1 MTKVKINNKTYNVGE
16 LQFGDYT
23 HMESQGISISEAF
36 AKGQM
41 TLIAMA
47 FTCVVLKCDR
57 AEAER
62 VVTQHILGGG
72 SMFDITDAFA
82 ESVKQ
87 SDFFMKMLGIET
99 EEPAKKQK
107 KVTEPKEEV
116 EVEAEE

>member
-1 MTKVKINNKTYNVGE
+1 MVKVKINNKTYNVGE

-57 AEAER
+57 TEAER

-82 ESVKQ
+82 EAVKQ
-87 SDFFMKMLGIET
+87 SDFFTKMLGLKT
-99 EEPAKKQK
+99 EEPKKEQK
-107 KVTEPKEEV
+107 KTEEEDPV
-116 EVEAEE
+116 EEAGE

>member
-1 MTKVKINNKTYNVGE
+1 MVKVKINNKTYNVEE

-23 HMESQGISISEAF
+23 HMESQGISITEAF
-36 AKGQM
+36 SRGQM

-82 ESVKQ
+82 EAVKQ
-87 SDFFMKMLGIET
+87 SDFFTRMLGVKT
-99 EEPAKKQK
+99 EEPKKAQK
-107 KVTEPKEEV
+107 KTDENQEVT
-116 EVEAEE
+116 AEE

>member
-1 MTKVKINNKTYNVGE
+1 MVKVKINNKTYNVHE

-23 HMESQGISISEAF
+23 HMESQGISITEAF
-36 AKGQM
+36 SRGQM

-82 ESVKQ
+82 EAVKQ
-87 SDFFMKMLGIET
+87 SDFFKKMLGIET
-99 EEPAKKQK
+99 EEPRKAQK
-107 KVTEPKEEV
+107 KKTEEENQ
-116 EVEAEE
+116 AEETEE

>member
-1 MTKVKINNKTYNVGE
+1 MVKVKINNKTYNVPE

-23 HMESQGISISEAF
+23 HMESQGISITEAF
-36 AKGQM
+36 SRGQM

-47 FTCVVLKCDR
+47 LVLKCDR

-82 ESVKQ
+82 EAVKQ
-87 SDFFMKMLGIET
+87 SDFFKKMLGLET
-99 EEPAKKQK
+99 EEPKKNQK
-107 KVTEPKEEV
+107 KKTDENQEVT
-116 EVEAEE
+116 AEE

>member
-1 MTKVKINNKTYNVGE
+1 MVKVKINNKTYNVPE

-23 HMESQGISISEAF
+23 HMESQGISITEAF
-36 AKGQM
+36 SRGQM

-47 FTCVVLKCDR
+47 FTCAVLKCDR

-82 ESVKQ
+82 EAVKQ
-87 SDFFMKMLGIET
+87 SDFFKKMLGLET
-99 EEPAKKQK
+99 EEPKKNQK
-107 KVTEPKEEV
+107 KKTDENQEVT
-116 EVEAEE
+116 AEE

>member
-1 MTKVKINNKTYNVGE
+1 MVKVKINNKTYNVPE

-23 HMESQGISISEAF
+23 HMESQGISITEAF
-36 AKGQM
+36 SRGQM

-82 ESVKQ
+82 EAVKQ
-87 SDFFMKMLGIET
+87 SDFSKRCWVWKRKNRRRT
-99 EEPAKKQK
+99 RRRKQTRNRK
-107 KVTEPKEEV
+107 
-116 EVEAEE
+116 

>member
-1 MTKVKINNKTYNVGE
+1 MVKVKINNKTYNVQE

-23 HMESQGISISEAF
+23 HMESQGISITEAF
-36 AKGQM
+36 SRGQM

-82 ESVKQ
+82 EAVK
-87 SDFFMKMLGIET
+87 KMLGIET
-99 EEPAKKQK
+99 EEPKKSQK
-107 KVTEPKEEV
+107 KKTEEENP
-116 EVEAEE
+116 AEETEE

>member
-1 MTKVKINNKTYNVGE
+1 MVKVKINNKTYNVPE

-23 HMESQGISISEAF
+23 HMESQGISITEAF
-36 AKGQM
+36 SRGQM

-47 FTCVVLKCDR
+47 FKCDR

-82 ESVKQ
+82 EAVKQ
-87 SDFFMKMLGIET
+87 SDFFKKMLGLET
-99 EEPAKKQK
+99 EEPKKNQK
-107 KVTEPKEEV
+107 KKTDENQEVT
-116 EVEAEE
+116 AEE

>member
-1 MTKVKINNKTYNVGE
+1 MVKVKINNKTYNVPE

-23 HMESQGISISEAF
+23 HMESQGISITEAF
-36 AKGQM
+36 SRGQM

-82 ESVKQ
+82 EAVKQ
-87 SDFFMKMLGIET
+87 SDFFKKMLGLET
-99 EEPAKKQK
+99 EEPKKNQK
-107 KVTEPKEEV
+107 KKTDEKQEVT
-116 EVEAEE
+116 AEE